1 MLSSLMKWGVAAAAL
16 VWAGAAGAVPLDGSL
31 TLGSGGVSPDPGAL
45 DAVTSFSA
53 PSNGFYGMGS
63 GSFLGLT
70 SGGSAPTQL
79 LTFSPSPITIPGGT
93 GSSSSNL
100 TVTGSGA
107 ASGFGTFSASTVQV
121 ITRTT
126 GFLDLYFL
134 GTYTPDFGSYD
145 PNEAAS
151 LRIDLT
157 RNGNGSGG
165 YSVSLGGTLAVPP
178 GGGPSPVPEPA
189 SMAVLGAGLLG
200 LGLAR
205 RRKAD

>member
-1 MLSSLMKWGVAAAAL
+1 MLSSVTKWGVAAAAL
-16 VWAGAAGAVPLDGSL
+16 VWAGAAGAVPLNGSL
-31 TLGSGGVSPDPGAL
+31 TLGSGGVSPDPGSL
-45 DAVTSFSA
+45 SAVTSFTA
-53 PSNGFYGMGS
+53 PGNGFYSVGS

-70 SGGSAPTQL
+70 GGNSGLTQL
-79 LTFSPSPITIPGGT
+79 LTFSPSPISIPSGM
-93 GSSSSNL
+93 GSGASSL

-107 ASGFGTFSASTVQV
+107 ASAFGTFTASTVQV

-134 GTYTPDFGSYD
+134 GTYTPEFGSYD

-151 LRIDLT
+151 LRLDLT
-157 RNGNGSGG
+157 RSGNGSGG
-165 YSVSLGGTLAVPP
+165 YSVSLAGTLAVPP
-178 GGGPSPVPEPA
+178 DSPSPVPEPA

-205 RRKAD
+205 RRKAH